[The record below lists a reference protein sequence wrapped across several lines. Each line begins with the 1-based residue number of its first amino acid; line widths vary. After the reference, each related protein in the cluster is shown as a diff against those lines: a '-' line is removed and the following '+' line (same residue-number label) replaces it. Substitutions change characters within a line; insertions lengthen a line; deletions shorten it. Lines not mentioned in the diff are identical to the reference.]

1 MVVSIVFAT
10 TFNTTPIPTTK
21 ITVYFKESF
30 INRHHSS
37 NTKEY
42 RLEHGVRKIRGIMT
56 SKTRGYDI
64 FNNLKDKDG
73 QLKQELYKEDV
84 KGLLSVC
91 ECSIL
96 GETNDISEQLLRTF
110 LNNMEEQSKAS
121 ITIDNTL
128 RYPYHKNLSILMV
141 QNVLDEFDHVSFK
154 FLHKS
159 NNVKEWLNEVQ
170 ELARVDFGN
179 ARMTYRYEVQQISIW
194 KNKHNF
200 DKELSFA
207 RIDPF
212 KWWMWSY
219 GILQGPNMSEDRI
232 ELAKAISFI
241 YMIDDIFDGNGTSYD
256 ELLLFTEAINGWEY
270 TDSINQLP
278 NCMKVCFKALLE
290 TTNDFSSK
298 ILTKHGWNPEQCL
311 RKLVQVLA

>member
-1 MVVSIVFAT
+1 M
-10 TFNTTPIPTTK
+10 
-21 ITVYFKESF
+21 
-30 INRHHSS
+30 
-37 NTKEY
+37 
-42 RLEHGVRKIRGIMT
+42 
-56 SKTRGYDI
+56 
-64 FNNLKDKDG
+64 KDKDG

-179 ARMTYRYEVQQISIW
+179 ARMTYRYEVQQIS
-194 KNKHNF
+194 
-200 DKELSFA
+200 
-207 RIDPF
+207 
-212 KWWMWSY
+212 M
-219 GILQGPNMSEDRI
+219 
-232 ELAKAISFI
+232 
-241 YMIDDIFDGNGTSYD
+241 
-256 ELLLFTEAINGWEY
+256 
-270 TDSINQLP
+270 
-278 NCMKVCFKALLE
+278 
-290 TTNDFSSK
+290 
-298 ILTKHGWNPEQCL
+298 
-311 RKLVQVLA
+311 